1 LLLKHE
7 GYNPTGSLKDR
18 GMTVGTPQAVR
29 TGATA
34 VACASTG
41 NTSASLASYAAQAG
55 IPGLVFVPAGKVAM
69 GKMAQTLAYGAKTL
83 LVKGDFDACLR
94 LVQEASRELGIYLLN
109 SINPWRVEGQKT
121 IVFETLQQ
129 LGWDAPDF
137 IVLPAGNLGNTAA
150 FGKALREAKALGLI
164 RRVPRLVSVQ
174 AAGAAPF
181 AKGFREDF
189 AQRYTVQAE
198 TIATAI
204 RIGDPASWDRAVR
217 AIRET
222 NGIVLSVTDDEIIDA
237 KVRIDAAGVGCE
249 PASAA
254 SVAGVKQL
262 VRDGIIRSGDRVVAV
277 LTGHVLKDPGML
289 VELHQQRTD
298 FAQANRP
305 VEIDAT
311 VKAVADVIAASQG
324 ASA

>member
-1 LLLKHE
+1 
-7 GYNPTGSLKDR
+7 
-18 GMTVGTPQAVR
+18 MTVGTTQAVR
-29 TGATA
+29 IGARA

-41 NTSASLASYAAQAG
+41 NTSAALASYAAQAG
-55 IPGLVFVPAGKVAM
+55 IPGLVFVPAGKIAL
-69 GKMAQTLAYGAKTL
+69 GKLAQTLAYGARTL
-83 LVKGDFDACLR
+83 LVKGDFDACLK
-94 LVQEASRELGIYLLN
+94 LVQQASRELGIYLLN

-121 IVFETLQQ
+121 IVFELLQQ
-129 LGWDAPDF
+129 LGWNAPDF

-164 RRVPRLVSVQ
+164 TKVPRLVSVQ

-181 AKGFREDF
+181 ARAYREDF
-189 AQRYTVQAE
+189 AARYTVQAE

-222 NGIVLSVTDDEIIDA
+222 NGIVMTADDQAIIDA
-237 KVRIDAAGVGCE
+237 KLTIDGAGVGCE

-254 SVAGVKQL
+254 SVAGVRQL
-262 VRDGIIRSGDRVVAV
+262 VRDGIIGTHDTVVAV

-289 VELHQQRTD
+289 VELHQRD
-298 FAQANRP
+298 DEVRANRP
-305 VEIDAT
+305 IEIEPSVSAVDAVLREMRGRT
-311 VKAVADVIAASQG
+311 S
-324 ASA
+324 